1 MTEKFVAEE
10 EYMQRFGAQQVPFEY
25 SDRVKDEF
33 PECKFFQGV
42 SVSTEIRYLVRFMTH
57 KL

>member
-25 SDRVKDEF
+25 SDRIKDEF

-42 SVSTEIRYLVRFMTH
+42 SVSIVSRLYINI
-57 KL
+57 